1 MKKISPPLLFISAF
15 YIAFLFGVISPI
27 QAHSREQIQ
36 KVDKQITGTVTD
48 ESGAILPGTS
58 VSLKGTSKGTTTD
71 ATGKYTINVAD
82 NTVTLVFSFTGYN
95 SQEVVVGNRSVINVQ
110 MKVNNQSLDEIV
122 VVGYGQVRKSDL
134 TASVASVKAADI
146 KSIVPTS
153 LEQGLAGRATGVV
166 VTQASGAPGGAVTV
180 RVRGPNSIS
189 SGSEPL
195 YVVDGIPIY
204 SDNESSGSGGN
215 RISSNA
221 LASINPSDIESMEIL
236 KDASGTAIYGSRG
249 SNGVILITTKRG
261 KAGVTK
267 IDYEGSQSFL
277 TVAKKLDM
285 MNATQYGE
293 YQNLRASSRGQSV
306 PYANPSQLGQ
316 GVNWQDEVLRTGSIM
331 NHQLSF
337 SGGSEK
343 TQFLVSAGYFK
354 ENGIVKSTDFERFS
368 LRVNLDSKFLND
380 KVRLGVS
387 SLISKTGQ
395 NAIPTDRNGPGGA
408 IITVLGQ
415 SPIGTVY
422 NPDGS
427 YNLQSYDGRFL
438 TNPLAEVQEV
448 IDRDNGLRFLG
459 TTYLQFELAKDLY
472 FKTSVGIDLTSNNR
486 ETYYSDKT
494 RLGRE
499 RNRSYELG
507 NRNIT
512 NVLNENI
519 LSYSKTFGKSR
530 IDAIGGYTYQTDN
543 NRFGTSSSNNFTYN
557 DFDVNNIQDGVTF
570 LQPSSGKQ
578 SWVLQSFL
586 ARVNYSLMDKYLL
599 TLTMRRDGSSK
610 FGPNNKWANFPSV
623 AFAWKLKDEAFMR
636 DLPAISD
643 AKIRLSYGITGN
655 SQIPIGRSLSSL
667 AGDNYLING
676 AVVAGVRETRVANP
690 DLRWETTKMA
700 NFGLDLGF
708 MNGKLT
714 ASFDYFNN
722 TTTDLLLNV
731 ALAPTTGFQTAL
743 QNSGT
748 LNNRGFEAS
757 VSYNAINT
765 KNFRW
770 DVKLDASTV
779 RNEVTDLAGAPPF
792 YAFFGTSTSTGSHL
806 GPEGSYVAVGKP
818 LGGWNGYEFIGI
830 WKSADEIKNN
840 PSIAGIDKPGYPRYR
855 DVNGDGKIDIGDR
868 TYLGDPN
875 PSLIWGFN
883 SSFTYKSLD
892 FSFFFRGSHGGKIR
906 NLQASEHADGV
917 GNYNQYAIVA
927 TDSWT
932 TTNTSAS
939 RPIVDATRE
948 FPSFFRRSS
957 FFIEDGSF
965 VRLVNTQV
973 GFKIPSNKYIRSAR
987 VYVSGQN
994 LLTFTK
1000 YTGFDPEVSNGGQSP
1015 LNRGDD
1021 YDAYPR
1027 ARRFT
1032 VGVQLGF

>member
-1 MKKISPPLLFISAF
+1 MKKKYPLLALFSALTFIL
-15 YIAFLFGVISPI
+15 FLGLSNPTYAISKG
-27 QAHSREQIQ
+27 HIQ
-36 KVDKQITGTVTD
+36 KADKQITGNVTD
-48 ESGAILPGTS
+48 ESGAALPGAS
-58 VSLKGTSKGTTTD
+58 VSIKGTSKGTTTD
-71 ATGKYTINVAD
+71 AMGKFALNVAD
-82 NTVTLVFSFTGYN
+82 NSVTLVFSFTGYN
-95 SQEVVVGNRSVINVQ
+95 SQEIVVGNRSVIDVQ
-110 MKVNNQSLDEIV
+110 LKNNNQSLDEVI

-180 RVRGPNSIS
+180 RVRGPNSVS

-204 SDNESSGSGGN
+204 SDNGASGSGGD
-215 RISSNA
+215 RVSSNA

-261 KAGVTK
+261 KAGATK

-285 MNATQYGE
+285 MNATQYAQ
-293 YQNLRASSRGQSV
+293 YQNTRAISRGQSA
-306 PYANPSQLGQ
+306 PYANPSQLGT
-316 GVNWQDEVLRTGSIM
+316 GVNWQDEVMRTGSIM

-343 TQFLVSAGYFK
+343 TQFLVSGGYFK
-354 ENGIVKSTDFERFS
+354 ENGIIKSTDFERFS
-368 LRVNLDSKFLND
+368 LRANIDSKFFND
-380 KVRLGVS
+380 KVRLGLS

-395 NAIPTDRNGPGGA
+395 NAIPTDRGGPGGA

-415 SPIGTVY
+415 SPIGPVY
-422 NPDGS
+422 KTDGS
-427 YNLQSYDGRFL
+427 YNFQPYDGRFL

-459 TTYLQFELAKDLY
+459 TTFLQFELAKDLY
-472 FKTSVGIDLTSNNR
+472 FKTSLGIDLTSNSR
-486 ETYYSDKT
+486 ETYYSDQT

-507 NRNIT
+507 YRNIT

-519 LSYSKTFGKSR
+519 LSYSKTFGTSR

-543 NRFGTSSSNNFTYN
+543 NRLGLTSSNNFTYN

-570 LQPSSGKQ
+570 LQPFSSKQ

-623 AFAWKLKDEAFMR
+623 ALAWKLKDEAFMKEIS
-636 DLPAISD
+636 AISE
-643 AKIRLSYGITGN
+643 AKLRVSYGITGN
-655 SQIPIGRSLSSL
+655 SQIPIGRSLASL
-667 AGDNYLING
+667 SGDNYLING
-676 AVVAGVRETRVANP
+676 VVVPGVRETRVANP

-765 KNFRW
+765 KDFRW

-779 RNEVTDLAGAPPF
+779 KNEITDLAGSPPF
-792 YAFFGTSTSTGSHL
+792 YAFFGTSNASGSHL
-806 GPEGSYVAVGKP
+806 GPEGSYVAVGRP
-818 LGGWNGYEFIGI
+818 LGGWLGYEYVGI
-830 WKSADEIKNN
+830 WKNADEIKNN

-875 PSLIWGFN
+875 PDFIWGFN
-883 SSFTYKSLD
+883 SSFTYKDFD

-932 TTNTSAS
+932 PTNTSAS

-957 FFIEDGSF
+957 FFIEDGTF

-1032 VGVQLGF
+1032 VGLQLGF